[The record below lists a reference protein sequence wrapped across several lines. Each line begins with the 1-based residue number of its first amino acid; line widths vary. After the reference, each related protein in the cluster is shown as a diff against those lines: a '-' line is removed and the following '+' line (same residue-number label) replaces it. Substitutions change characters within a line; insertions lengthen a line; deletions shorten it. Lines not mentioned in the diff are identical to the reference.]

1 LSVLFSDRSDH
12 AFRSYPNHRPAANR
26 RAGCAVAGGLG
37 PRVKPGIRPQ
47 CSAAVNGP
55 VKLPVGNA
63 LSPILAE
70 RLRQNGYDAVH
81 VGDCGLQAAPDND
94 FFEHAKKEGRIVVSA
109 DTDFGALFAL
119 RRETEPS
126 VVFSDE
132 PLTEK

>member
-1 LSVLFSDRSDH
+1 MSVLFSDRSDH

-70 RLRQNGYDAVH
+70 RPLQNGYDAVH

-94 FFEHAKKEGRIVVSA
+94 FFERA
-109 DTDFGALFAL
+109 
-119 RRETEPS
+119 
-126 VVFSDE
+126 
-132 PLTEK
+132 

>member
-1 LSVLFSDRSDH
+1 V
-12 AFRSYPNHRPAANR
+12 
-26 RAGCAVAGGLG
+26 
-37 PRVKPGIRPQ
+37 GI
-47 CSAAVNGP
+47 
-55 VKLPVGNA
+55 A

-81 VGDCGLQAAPDND
+81 VGDCGLEAAPDND

-109 DTDFGALFAL
+109 DTDFGALLAL

-132 PLTEK
+132 PLTEKRHASASASQH

>member
-1 LSVLFSDRSDH
+1 MPDSDVLLRGCYPDTSNRIPIFSDRSDH

-81 VGDCGLQAAPDND
+81 VGDCGLPAAPDND
-94 FFEHAKKEGRIVVSA
+94 
-109 DTDFGALFAL
+109 LF
-119 RRETEPS
+119 
-126 VVFSDE
+126 
-132 PLTEK
+132 